1 MSPGVR
7 FDAEESEL
15 LIFSGF
21 LDLLLEYGLFVEI
34 ILLSSKGL
42 GIWGLGPEAEAEGGT
57 G

>member
-21 LDLLLEYGLFVEI
+21 WDLLLEYGLFVEI
-34 ILLSSKGL
+34 MLLSSKGL
-42 GIWGLGPEAEAEGGT
+42 GIWDLSPEAEGGT

>member
-21 LDLLLEYGLFVEI
+21 GDLLLEYGLFVEI
-34 ILLSSKGL
+34 MLLSSKGL
-42 GIWGLGPEAEAEGGT
+42 GIWGLGPEAEGGT